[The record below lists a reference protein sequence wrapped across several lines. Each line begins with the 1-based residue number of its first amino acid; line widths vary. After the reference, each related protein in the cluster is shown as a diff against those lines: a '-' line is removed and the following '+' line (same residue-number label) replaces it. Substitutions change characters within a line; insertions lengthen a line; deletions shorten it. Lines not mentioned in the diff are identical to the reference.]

1 MKPWILVDTGP
12 LVAILNKRDSKHSIC
27 CKELSKLE
35 PPLLTTWPV
44 ITEAAWLLRS
54 QPDLVRK
61 LVQSLEDGFL
71 RLAWLD
77 ESDVAGLVDIMTRYS
92 DASFQLADVS
102 LMYVGERQ
110 DISVVFTLDRRDFSV
125 FRKTTGEAVSIIP
138 EQN

>member
-1 MKPWILVDTGP
+1 MTPGILIDTGP
-12 LVAILNKRDSKHSIC
+12 LVAILNKRDSQHSIC
-27 CKELSKLE
+27 CDELSNLA

-77 ESDVAGLVDIMTRYS
+77 GADVAALVDIMKRYS

-102 LMYVGERQ
+102 LMHVAERQ
-110 DISVVFTLDRRDFSV
+110 DISVVFTLDRRDFSI
-125 FRKTTGEAVSIIP
+125 FRKATGEALSIIP
-138 EQN
+138 E